1 MRKSKIAEAIKLS
14 TYPIAIL
21 KTNQI
26 QKDALQ
32 IQKGGACVVAFLKA
46 AAQGKIIT
54 FCETSEICRGGK
66 VGLGFC
72 KLPDVMQYFLS
83 TGDVAT
89 EGEFYK
95 KSPKLAKAYID
106 GLPKITS
113 SQYITFKPY
122 DFLEETEVPEA
133 ILFLVNADQLSGL
146 VTLANF
152 DRADQNNVQISFG
165 SGCSQSILYVLNEQE
180 TDSDICMI
188 GLTDPSARK
197 VIDKDI
203 LSFSIPYHRFLE
215 MEQNVSDSFLV
226 HKTWKSIYQRQ

>member
-26 QKDALQ
+26 PQDALQ
-32 IQKGGACVVAFLKA
+32 VQKGGACVVAFLNA
-46 AAQGKIIT
+46 AAQGKTIT
-54 FCETSEICRGGK
+54 FCESSEICRGGK

-72 KLPDVMQYFLS
+72 KLPDAMQYFLS
-83 TGDVAT
+83 TGNAAI

-106 GLPKITS
+106 GLPEITS
-113 SQYITFKPY
+113 SPYITFKPY
-122 DFLEETEVPEA
+122 DFLEETEIPKA

-152 DRADQNNVQISFG
+152 DRAKQNHVQISFG
-165 SGCSQSILYVLNEQE
+165 AGCSQSILYALNEQE
-180 TDSDICMI
+180 IGGDTCMI

-197 VIDKDI
+197 VIDKNI

-215 MEQNVSDSFLV
+215 MEQNVSDSFFV
-226 HKTWKSIYQRQ
+226 HKTWQFIYERQ